1 MSKNIKR
8 ILIAGGAVVVLALA
22 FVILKYVFPEEETPV
37 ELVSPTPTATEAP
50 VYYIIKAAGNDVVR
64 FDCLYDDGETFQ
76 ISISQKENGL
86 YEYAAVPDDTF
97 FGYNTSKF
105 RSMMYTFTSLTAT
118 ALVEED
124 PEDLSIYGLDEPQFT
139 ITITFKDDSRIT
151 LLVGAMTPVQ
161 KNYYV
166 MTEEDR
172 IVYTVGNYLGE
183 LLMRRPF
190 EFRNIASF
198 PTYEEDDIYTNISH
212 VVMTKRDGT
221 PVEIWLDKDFSMEG
235 NKSSSVYMMT
245 QPVVSSCADEKIE
258 GLLEILATISYADI
272 VGDVTPEEFKDYG
285 LDKPARLCLED
296 ISGNSIDIMV
306 GTTVSSTSGGS
317 CYACL
322 GKQYDAYLA
331 GETDFLTVL
340 RYTETNFD
348 WVDLNWLSLCI
359 RAIWIINIH
368 DVDTITYDFDGEVF
382 VMELYEYDDV
392 TGSGIDV
399 VRTCSHINGKD
410 IHETN
415 TKRIFSR
422 TLNFREVNTLSEGTA
437 YDADYTYSI
446 TVKLKSGEERVMTF
460 HRINDRQ
467 YACVVDGNA
476 EYYVYLR
483 NMQTLMTAIE
493 RAMDD
498 REVSLVNND

>member
-37 ELVSPTPTATEAP
+37 ELVSPSPTATEAP
-50 VYYIIKAAGNDVVR
+50 VYYIIKAAGNEVVR
-64 FDCLYDDGETFQ
+64 FDCLYEDGSTFE
-76 ISISQKENGL
+76 INISQKENGL

-118 ALVEED
+118 AKVEED
-124 PEDLSIYGLDEPQFT
+124 PEDLSIYGLEEPQFT
-139 ITITFKDDSRIT
+139 ITITFQDGSDAT
-151 LLVGAMTPVQ
+151 LYVGSMTPVQ
-161 KNYYV
+161 RNYYV
-166 MTEEDR
+166 MTKEDR

-183 LLMRRPF
+183 LLMRKPY
-190 EFRNIASF
+190 EFRNVASF
-198 PTYEEDDIYTNISH
+198 PKYEEEEIYTNICH
-212 VVMTKRDGT
+212 IIMTRRDGT
-221 PVEIWLDKDFSMEG
+221 PIEIWLDKDFTMPD

-258 GLLEILATISYADI
+258 SILDVLATISYADM
-272 VGDVTPEEFKDYG
+272 VGDITPDQFKEYG
-285 LDKPARLCLED
+285 FDKPARLYLED
-296 ISGNSIDIMV
+296 TSGNTIDLVI
-306 GTTVSSTSGGS
+306 GTAFSGAA
-317 CYACL
+317 YTCL
-322 GKQYDAYLA
+322 GRQYDAYLA
-331 GETDFLTVL
+331 GEVDYLTIL
-340 RYTETNFD
+340 RYSEDNFEWIDTNYMN
-348 WVDLNWLSLCI
+348 LLI

-368 DVDTITYDFDGEVF
+368 DVESITYDFDGEIF

-422 TLNFREVNTLSEGTA
+422 TLNFREVNTLSEGMT
-437 YDADYTYSI
+437 YDADYSYSI

-460 HRINDRQ
+460 HKINDRQ
-467 YACVVDGNA
+467 YACVVDGAA
-476 EYYVYLR
+476 EYYVYAG
-483 NMQTLMTAIE
+483 NIQTLMTAIE

-498 REVSLVNND
+498 REVSLVYTN

>member
-22 FVILKYVFPEEETPV
+22 FVILKFVFPEEETPV

-64 FDCLYDDGETFQ
+64 FDCTYEDGSTFQ
-76 ISISQKENGL
+76 INISQKENGM

-105 RSMMYTFTSLTAT
+105 RSMMYTFTSLTGT
-118 ALVEED
+118 ALVEKD

-139 ITITFKDDSRIT
+139 ITITFKDDTNVT
-151 LLVGAMTPVQ
+151 LYVGSMTPVQ
-161 KNYYV
+161 RNYYV
-166 MTEEDR
+166 MTKEEQT
-172 IVYTVGNYLGE
+172 VYTVGNYLGE
-183 LLMRRPF
+183 LLMRKPS
-190 EFRNIASF
+190 EFRNVASF
-198 PTYEEDDIYTNISH
+198 PKYEEEEIYTNINH
-212 VVMTKRDGT
+212 VLMHRRDGT
-221 PVEIWLDKDFSMEG
+221 PIEIWLDKEFSMPD

-258 GLLEILATISYADI
+258 SLLDILATISYADM
-272 VGDVTPEEFKDYG
+272 VGDITPDQFKEYG
-285 LDKPARLCLED
+285 FDAPARLRLED
-296 ISGNSIDIMV
+296 TSGNSIDLAI
-306 GTTVSSTSGGS
+306 GTTFSGAA
-317 CYACL
+317 YACL
-322 GKQYDAYLA
+322 WRQYEAYQA
-331 GETDFLTVL
+331 EEVDFLTVL
-340 RYTETNFD
+340 RYSETDFE
-348 WVDLNWLSLCI
+348 WVNVNYMNLLI

-368 DVDTITYDFDGEVF
+368 DVESITYDFDGEIF

-392 TGSGIDV
+392 TGSGVDV

-422 TLNFREVNTLSEGTA
+422 TLNFREVNTLTEGMT
-437 YDADYTYSI
+437 YDADYSYSI

-467 YACVVDGNA
+467 YACVVDGVA
-476 EYYVYLR
+476 EYYVYAG

-498 REVSLVNND
+498 REVSLVYTN

>member
-22 FVILKYVFPEEETPV
+22 FVILKYVFPEEETPA
-37 ELVSPTPTATEAP
+37 ELASPTPTATETP
-50 VYYIIKAAGNDVVR
+50 VYYVIKATGNDVVR
-64 FDCLYDDGETFQ
+64 FDCSYEDGSTFQ
-76 ISISQKENGL
+76 INISQKENGR

-118 ALVEED
+118 ALVERD
-124 PEDLSIYGLDEPQFT
+124 PEDLSVYGLDEPQFS
-139 ITITFKDDSRIT
+139 ITITFKDDSHIT
-151 LLVGAMTPVQ
+151 LLVGAMTPVAR
-161 KNYYV
+161 NYYV

-172 IVYTVGNYLGE
+172 VVYTVGNYLGD

-190 EFRNIASF
+190 EFRNIPSF
-198 PTYEEDDIYTNISH
+198 PTYEDEDIYTNISH
-212 VVMTKRDGT
+212 VIMTRRDGV
-221 PVEIWLDKDFSMEG
+221 PVEIWLDKDFTMAG

-258 GLLEILATISYADI
+258 SQLDILATISYADI
-272 VGDVTPEEFKDYG
+272 VGDITPDQFKEYG
-285 LDKPARLCLED
+285 FDKPCRLLLED
-296 ISGNSIDIMV
+296 TSGNSLDLV
-306 GTTVSSTSGGS
+306 FGTTFTGS
-317 CYACL
+317 AYACL
-322 GKQYDAYLA
+322 GRQYDAYQA
-331 GETDFLTVL
+331 GEVDYLTVL
-340 RYTETNFD
+340 RYSETDFE
-348 WVDLNWLSLCI
+348 WVNIDYMKLLI

-368 DVDTITYDFDGEVF
+368 DVESVTYDFNGEIYY
-382 VMELYEYDDV
+382 MELYEYDDV
-392 TGSGIDV
+392 TGSGVEV
-399 VRTCSHINGKD
+399 VRSCSHINGKD

-422 TLNFREVNTLSEGTA
+422 TLNFREVNTIPEGMT
-437 YDADYTYSI
+437 YDPDYSYSI

-467 YACVVDGNA
+467 YACVVDGVA
-476 EYYVYLR
+476 EYYIYSG
-483 NMQTLMTAIE
+483 NIQTLMTAIE

-498 REVSLVNND
+498 REVSLVNNG

>member
-37 ELVSPTPTATEAP
+37 ELVSPSPTATEAP
-50 VYYIIKAAGNDVVR
+50 VYYVIKASGNDVVR
-64 FDCLYDDGETFQ
+64 FDCTYDDGSTFE
-76 ISISQKENGL
+76 INISQKENGL

-118 ALVEED
+118 AKVEED
-124 PEDLSIYGLDEPQFT
+124 PEDLSIYGLEEPQFT
-139 ITITFKDDSRIT
+139 ITITFKDGSHVT
-151 LLVGAMTPVQ
+151 MYVGSMTPVQ
-161 KNYYV
+161 RNYYV
-166 MTEEDR
+166 MTAEER

-183 LLMRRPF
+183 LLMRRPY
-190 EFRNIASF
+190 EFRNVASF
-198 PTYEEDDIYTNISH
+198 PKYEEEEIYTNICH
-212 VVMTKRDGT
+212 IIMTRRDGT
-221 PVEIWLDKDFSMEG
+221 PIEIWLDKDFTMPD

-258 GLLEILATISYADI
+258 SMLDVLATITYTDI
-272 VGDVTPEEFKDYG
+272 VGDVTPDQFKEYG
-285 LDKPARLCLED
+285 LDKPARLYLED
-296 ISGNSIDIMV
+296 TSGNTIDLTI
-306 GTTVSSTSGGS
+306 GTTFSGS
-317 CYACL
+317 AYACL
-322 GKQYDAYLA
+322 GRQYDAYLA
-331 GETDFLTVL
+331 GEVDYLTVL
-340 RYTETNFD
+340 RYSEDDFE
-348 WVDLNWLSLCI
+348 WVNVNYMNLLI

-368 DVDTITYDFDGEVF
+368 DVESITYDFDGEIYA
-382 VMELYEYDDV
+382 MELYEYDDV
-392 TGSGIDV
+392 TGSGVDV

-422 TLNFREVNTLSEGTA
+422 TLNFREVNTLTEDIT
-437 YDADYTYSI
+437 YDADYSYSI

-467 YACVVDGNA
+467 YACVVDGVA
-476 EYYVYLR
+476 EYYVYSG
-483 NMQTLMTAIE
+483 NIKTLMTAIE

-498 REVSLVNND
+498 REVSLVYTN